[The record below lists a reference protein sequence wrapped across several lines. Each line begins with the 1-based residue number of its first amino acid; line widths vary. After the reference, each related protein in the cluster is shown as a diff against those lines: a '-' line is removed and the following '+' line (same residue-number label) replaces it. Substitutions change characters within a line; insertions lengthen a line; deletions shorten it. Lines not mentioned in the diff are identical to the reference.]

1 MKDAKLLS
9 AALGKRPRAELKR
22 IFAAIRA
29 HDDRALLKA
38 IAPAKKRKTARQF
51 DPLLRDL
58 EQTLKP
64 LLAPSSEKADLLVEH
79 LARKLRRKLAVT
91 PTGLADAAR
100 KLRAQKLS
108 DDQIR
113 DGAKSLLAHLA
124 KLYGDKETV
133 V

>member
-1 MKDAKLLS
+1 MKDAKLLR
-9 AALGKRPRAELKR
+9 AALGRRTRSELKR
-22 IFAAIRA
+22 IFAAVRA
-29 HDDRALLKA
+29 SDDHALMAA
-38 IAPAKKRKTARQF
+38 IAPSKRKTARKG
-51 DPLLRDL
+51 DPLVRDL

-64 LLAPSSEKADLLVEH
+64 LLAPSSEKAELLVEH
-79 LARKLRRKLAVT
+79 IAKKLRRKLAVT

-113 DGAKSLLAHLA
+113 DGARSLLAHLA
-124 KLYGDKETV
+124 KLHGDKETV